1 MFVPVT
7 HPFLHHISGCHP
19 RHIGARVLSDTKSAI
34 PPCRCPFLHTPLLL
48 ARISGHEGSDSDAE
62 VSDFAR
68 RSPACSFPDGMAADQ
83 TRAHSRLGSSLA
95 APVSPE
101 LVLANAGAE
110 AVDGEI
116 EPTASMVLGPKNVD
130 SLPLM
135 VMLGNSGLRAELPGR
150 VA

>member
-1 MFVPVT
+1 MSVRFCT
-7 HPFLHHISGCHP
+7 

-62 VSDFAR
+62 VSDFAIR
-68 RSPACSFPDGMAADQ
+68 AAHPCALFQTEWQPTRLELAVASGLASPHPPAQG
-83 TRAHSRLGSSLA
+83 LGLT
-95 APVSPE
+95 
-101 LVLANAGAE
+101 NAGAE

-116 EPTASMVLGPKNVD
+116 EPTASMALGPKNVD

-135 VMLGNSGLRAELPGR
+135 VMLGNSGLRVELPGR

>member
-1 MFVPVT
+1 
-7 HPFLHHISGCHP
+7 
-19 RHIGARVLSDTKSAI
+19 
-34 PPCRCPFLHTPLLL
+34 
-48 ARISGHEGSDSDAE
+48 
-62 VSDFAR
+62 
-68 RSPACSFPDGMAADQ
+68 MAADQ
-83 TRAHSRLGSSLA
+83 TRARSRLGSGLA

-110 AVDGEI
+110 VVDSEI
-116 EPTASMVLGPKNVD
+116 EPTASMALGPKNVD

>member
-1 MFVPVT
+1 
-7 HPFLHHISGCHP
+7 
-19 RHIGARVLSDTKSAI
+19 
-34 PPCRCPFLHTPLLL
+34 
-48 ARISGHEGSDSDAE
+48 
-62 VSDFAR
+62 
-68 RSPACSFPDGMAADQ
+68 MAADQ
-83 TRAHSRLGSSLA
+83 TRTHSRLGSSLA

-116 EPTASMVLGPKNVD
+116 EPTASMALGPKNVD